1 VSFKELVGGLLDVAI
16 PTFGETI
23 DYRPNAGGSFSI
35 EAVFDRSFEQID
47 PDTEEV
53 IASNVPML
61 GIKLANLPFSP
72 DRGDEVR
79 IGRERF
85 QVIDSQEDGQGGAR
99 LILNRTY
106 PE

>member
-1 VSFKELVGGLLDVAI
+1 MSFKELVGGLLDVAI

-61 GIKLANLPFSP
+61 GIKLANTSSVSGSICSKERSNTASIEKLPPAF
-72 DRGDEVR
+72 
-79 IGRERF
+79 GR
-85 QVIDSQEDGQGGAR
+85 
-99 LILNRTY
+99 
-106 PE
+106 